1 MDKVENEYAIFD
13 YGDRVVVN
21 DEVFER
27 VGLVGVDLWLHHSEN
42 PNFFDSVTV
51 LENYCMEWRR

>member
-13 YGDRVVVN
+13 YGDPVVVN

-27 VGLVGVDLWLHHSEN
+27 VGLVGVAGCTIRKIQTFS
-42 PNFFDSVTV
+42 T
-51 LENYCMEWRR
+51 R